1 MKDEIGKVGVIGAGQ
16 MGVGISHVC
25 AASGFDITLVDLS
38 DEILSNAQSTID
50 KNLNR
55 LLKRG
60 KLSEAEKVETLEHL
74 TLSTNISE
82 ISECDLVIEAAT
94 EDEEVKR
101 SIYDTVC
108 PVLKKDAI
116 LASNTC
122 LLYTS
127 PSPRDQRGSR
137 MPSSA

>member
-38 DEILSNAQSTID
+38 DEILSDAQSTID

-60 KLSEAEKVETLEHL
+60 KLSEAE
-74 TLSTNISE
+74 
-82 ISECDLVIEAAT
+82 
-94 EDEEVKR
+94 R
-101 SIYDTVC
+101 
-108 PVLKKDAI
+108 
-116 LASNTC
+116 
-122 LLYTS
+122 
-127 PSPRDQRGSR
+127 
-137 MPSSA
+137 